1 MMRIDGGRRATRPP
15 EPSTIKEAGMSKI
28 AVIITDWFED
38 SEYNEPARAFVEAG
52 HELVLVGLEAGQTV
66 KGKKEQTPVKI
77 QKAVKDASVSD
88 FDALLIPGGYSPDR
102 LRAEPEA
109 VRFAR
114 EFVESGK
121 PVFAICHAPQL
132 LITADVLRGR
142 TVTGYTSIVR
152 DIQNAGAIFVDR
164 DVVEDGNL
172 VSSRNPGDLPAFI
185 RASLKK
191 LA

>member
-1 MMRIDGGRRATRPP
+1 
-15 EPSTIKEAGMSKI
+15 MSKI

-52 HELVLVGLEAGQTV
+52 HELELVGLEAGQV
-66 KGKKEQTPVKI
+66 VRGKKEQTPLKI
-77 QKAVKDASVSD
+77 ETSVKDASPAD

-102 LRAEPEA
+102 LRVDDHA
-109 VRFAR
+109 VRFVR
-114 EFVESGK
+114 EFVASGK

-142 TVTGYTSIVR
+142 TLTGYTSIVQ
-152 DIQNAGAIFVDR
+152 DIKNAGATFVDR
-164 DVVEDGNL
+164 EVVEDGNL

-185 RASLKK
+185 AASLKK
-191 LA
+191 LG